1 MPLQI
6 FPDIYADY
14 TLRCYFKK
22 NKKQNLCSFI
32 QVKPK
37 LILTQSIRALMPL
50 TEQNNANLLQYL
62 KIIYFN
68 KSYLLDR
75 PILVCT

>member
-22 NKKQNLCSFI
+22 KQKAKFMLVYPSKAKTYTNTIYKTLN
-32 QVKPK
+32 
-37 LILTQSIRALMPL
+37 A
-50 TEQNNANLLQYL
+50 ANLLQYL